1 MDSQSQKTRDL
12 YSVEEVA
19 GTLFLKF
26 GNTVLAANIG
36 EQDSICEIV
45 RAHFNAI
52 VETMNRSLDKAPQKE
67 ETEET
72 KDSET
77 SGPPVD

>member
-1 MDSQSQKTRDL
+1 M
-12 YSVEEVA
+12 YSDGEVA
-19 GTLFLKF
+19 GTLWRKW
-26 GNTVLAANIG
+26 GNTVLDDNIG
-36 EQDSICEIV
+36 GQGSICEIV

>member
-1 MDSQSQKTRDL
+1 M

-26 GNTVLAANIG
+26 GNTVLASNIG
-36 EQDSICEIV
+36 EQGSICEIV

>member
-1 MDSQSQKTRDL
+1 M

-36 EQDSICEIV
+36 EQDNICEIV

-52 VETMNRSLDKAPQKE
+52 VETMNTSLDKTPQKE

>member
-1 MDSQSQKTRDL
+1 M

-36 EQDSICEIV
+36 EQDNICEIV

-52 VETMNRSLDKAPQKE
+52 VETMNKALDEAAKKE
-67 ETEET
+67 DTGET

-77 SGPPVD
+77 PGPPAD

>member
-1 MDSQSQKTRDL
+1 M

-52 VETMNRSLDKAPQKE
+52 VETMNRSLDKTPQKE

>member
-1 MDSQSQKTRDL
+1 M

-36 EQDSICEIV
+36 EQDSICEIT
-45 RAHFNAI
+45 RTHLNTIA
-52 VETMNRSLDKAPQKE
+52 ETMNKSLDEAKKKE
-67 ETEET
+67 ETKET
-72 KDSET
+72 ENSET
-77 SGPPVD
+77 PEPPVD

>member
-1 MDSQSQKTRDL
+1 M

-36 EQDSICEIV
+36 EQDNICEIV

-52 VETMNRSLDKAPQKE
+52 VETMNISLDKTPQKE